1 MTLNATISSQVRA
14 LYSQRWLFSWPL
26 ILTKPIVVFLRVL
39 EYYKGILFLTT
50 NRIGVFDKAFKSR
63 IHLAIHFP
71 ALSCNTRFKLW
82 NAFITKASVDSAE
95 LLRCDGS
102 LDQLAREEVNGRQ
115 IKNIVR
121 TAFALAISDQTTIQ
135 LEHITTAL
143 EAMKAFEESF
153 DVAQGKNSSENDLEQ
168 GGGQRADDVNS
179 NEEIGDGSS
188 SYTGRVAKRPRLGV

>member
-1 MTLNATISSQVRA
+1 
-14 LYSQRWLFSWPL
+14 
-26 ILTKPIVVFLRVL
+26 VFLRVL

-63 IHLAIHFP
+63 IHFAIHFP
-71 ALSCNTRFKLW
+71 ALSYNTRFKLW

-95 LLRCDGS
+95 LLRRDGS

-115 IKNIVR
+115 IKNIVH
-121 TAFALAISDQTTIQ
+121 TAFALAISEKTTIQ

-143 EAMKAFEESF
+143 EAIKAFEENF
-153 DVAQGKNSSENDLEQ
+153 DVAQGKNNSENDLEQ

-179 NEEIGDGSS
+179 KEEIGEGSS
-188 SYTGRVAKRPRLGV
+188 SYAGRVAKRPRLGV